1 MTTKTADQLYDILYD
16 AQALLFNAIELLETY
31 VRETDDREA
40 EAYVID
46 HLKIIAGRDH
56 GFLAS
61 DLNIDDLMERLDDR
75 DEDDDENDDADEDT
89 AAPPLHDTTG
99 RPFLWSS
106 QLHCYVAI
114 PDND

>member
-1 MTTKTADQLYDILYD
+1 MTTQTADQLYDILYD

-31 VRETDDREA
+31 VRETNDREA

-75 DEDDDENDDADEDT
+75 DDEEDQEEDDTPLSVVHTAD
-89 AAPPLHDTTG
+89 G
-99 RPFLWSS
+99 RLLYWSTD
-106 QLHCYVAI
+106 LARYVPI
-114 PDND
+114 PGNN